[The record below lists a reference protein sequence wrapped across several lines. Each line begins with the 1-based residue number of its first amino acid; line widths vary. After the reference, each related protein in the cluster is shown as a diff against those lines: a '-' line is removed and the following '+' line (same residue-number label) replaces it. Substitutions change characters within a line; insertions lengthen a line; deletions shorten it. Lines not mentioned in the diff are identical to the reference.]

1 MQLKQK
7 HQPLDEMLAAS
18 RREAGWADTHPGDG
32 PSTYLQR
39 PFQLPRR
46 LLPPPPL
53 PHRRLG
59 PGPPW
64 LRRRWPPCVNTQRGS
79 RGVQSRVCSAEQQ
92 QLSGESGPRRWA
104 LCGQCARRWSCAR
117 NSAGGRRNSEKRTP
131 AQHGAAELHLLQE
144 ASRQSFGNQASSPFP
159 NKARQHRHGTARR
172 TGLPDGSSAA
182 AAGTRSRCH
191 VVASIRW
198 QVKPAGVASSHCSAF
213 GNSRS
218 RPCLTLP
225 PLSWPVQRRVH
236 NGVPAGLSGRP
247 RRRAGRGQRPCGTA
261 VVCRSACLPSLRSLP
276 VHAERAGPILDSV
289 CPAVGDGEEGSA
301 APGSGTRAD

>member
-1 MQLKQK
+1 MRCS
-7 HQPLDEMLAAS
+7 QPRGGRQAGQTHTLVTAPAPTCSARSSCRAACC
-18 RREAGWADTHPGDG
+18 RRRRCPTGAWGRGPLGCAAAGRHVSTRSAEAGGFKAG
-32 PSTYLQR
+32 
-39 PFQLPRR
+39 FVQLNSSSCRER
-46 LLPPPPL
+46 A
-53 PHRRLG
+53 G
-59 PGPPW
+59 PGAG
-64 LRRRWPPCVNTQRGS
+64 RCV
-79 RGVQSRVCSAEQQ
+79 
-92 QLSGESGPRRWA
+92 
-104 LCGQCARRWSCAR
+104 GQCARRWSCAR

-261 VVCRSACLPSLRSLP
+261 VVGRSACLPSLRSLP